1 MRPTCSIAALAAA
14 LLVSPA
20 FAQTGANCLN
30 TISPFAAN
38 NGGSAGGAVFFD
50 VTASAGVV
58 LTDFV
63 CNLQTAAASSTVG
76 VDVYTTPNTYVGN
89 EANAGAWT
97 LVGSAS
103 GVMTARDQRTIC
115 TLASGVVLTP
125 GSYGIALVATGGAA
139 HAYTN
144 GTGANQNFSDAFL
157 NVTLGAAMNVPF
169 SGSPFTP
176 RIANLEIC
184 YNPAAGFATA
194 TAFGSSCGAG
204 GPENLYEL
212 FTTNND
218 LSNYQGLNAIWTG
231 SSYVIVPGASAI
243 VAPTGTPLALTDDST
258 LQVTLPWAFP
268 TERGS
273 TNDVWVCSNGW
284 VALETTTSNDLSESV
299 AELLSQF
306 ARIACLW
313 DDLNPASGGG
323 VYAEVDPSNPGK
335 FHITYLNV
343 PEFGQATPNTVQLS
357 LDASGNWELK
367 FGAIAALDGLVGYS
381 QGNGVG
387 PSGAVD
393 ISALNAPVTFGD
405 GSPAPSLISIARP
418 VIGQTAT
425 TQTNDIPTAIRGAF
439 HLYSFN
445 AIPNGLDLTGA
456 GAPGC
461 FLLGTSEVDVG
472 FSTAGGTAQHSLAIP
487 ADNSLIGANFYG
499 QSVMLAPGLNGLG
512 VITTNGIRWTFD
524 VN

>member
-1 MRPTCSIAALAAA
+1 MKVLRHAAVAAMLAA
-14 LLVSPA
+14 LLPA
-20 FAQTGANCLN
+20 QSLTTLFAGG
-30 TISPFAAN
+30 
-38 NGGSAGGAVFFD
+38 NGGSAGWMNFFD
-50 VTASAGVV
+50 LQPQVAVTLTAFDLNLSAALGTPGTIDVYVTAAG
-58 LTDFV
+58 
-63 CNLQTAAASSTVG
+63 G
-76 VDVYTTPNTYVGN
+76 TYVGN
-89 EANAGAWT
+89 QLN
-97 LVGSAS
+97 SAPW
-103 GVMTARDQRTIC
+103 
-115 TLASGVVLTP
+115 TLASSSAQFTSNGAGVPTNAPLNTP
-125 GSYGIALVATGGAA
+125 ITLLPGGTYGIGILYNGVSMS
-139 HAYTN
+139 YTN
-144 GTGANQNFSDAFL
+144 GNGTNQTASNAEMTL
-157 NVTLGAAMNVPF
+157 TLGSAT
-169 SGSPFTP
+169 SGIFTGSLFDP
-176 RIANLEIC
+176 RVWNGTVYYQAGS
-184 YNPAAGFATA
+184 GFARA
-194 TAFGSSCGAG
+194 VPFGSSCGEG

-231 SSYVIVPGASAI
+231 SSYVIVPGASPI
-243 VAPTGTPLALTDDST
+243 VAPTGSPLALTDDST
-258 LQVTLPWAFP
+258 LQVALPWAFP
-268 TERGS
+268 TQRGS
-273 TNDVWVCSNGW
+273 TNDAWVCSNGW
-284 VALETTTSNDLSESV
+284 VALETTTAVDLAESV
-299 AELLSQF
+299 AGLLSGP

-313 DDLNPASGGG
+313 DDLNPAAGGG
-323 VYAEVDPSNPGK
+323 VHAEVDPNNPGK

-343 PEFGQATPNTVQLS
+343 PEFGQSNSNTVQLS

-367 FGAIAALDGLVGYS
+367 FGAIAILDGLVGYS

-393 ISALNAPVTFGD
+393 ISALNAPVIFGD
-405 GSPAPSLISIARP
+405 GRPAPSLISIARP

-487 ADNSLIGANFYG
+487 ADNSLIGANFYS
-499 QSVMLAPGLNGLG
+499 QSVMLAPSLNGLG
-512 VITTNGIRWTFD
+512 VILTNGIRWTFD